1 MKLYLLFLN
10 IFLGSLSSS
19 QNAAKP
25 IKNDLMALEILK
37 SSIYEAAIAI
47 KNSVA
52 IDAHSLL
59 TYHWIFANI
68 HIKNN
73 ETRERLVDKLNTLF
87 NIYNNGGYFVMHLKH
102 TKLEKDECPFTGD
115 LCNIHTLL
123 LNLIKGD

>member
-1 MKLYLLFLN
+1 MKLNFLFLN

-37 SSIYEAAIAI
+37 SSIYEAAIAS

-52 IDAHSLL
+52 IDAHSFL
-59 TYHWIFANI
+59 TYNLIFTNI

-73 ETRERLVDKLNTLF
+73 ETRERLVVTLHALFDVFDNT
-87 NIYNNGGYFVMHLKH
+87 GFVMHSKY
-102 TKLEKDECPFTGD
+102 TELEKDECPFTDD
-115 LCNIHTLL
+115 LCNLHILL